1 MKKVCIL
8 LLSIIYSINYVN
20 AQNCSISLK
29 ENNTKFCSNDS
40 MIIKSILSETV
51 AIENYYVK
59 DTVLKMSNI
68 FTKPEDAQSYKAVI
82 ASGVLLNKDINQI
95 ASMLSQQPFNIVLNN
110 ISNISGSV
118 DLKIT
123 NTQNLNKVLVSS
135 GKLILTIY
143 TDLTQE
149 TYLDIEFP
157 NIKKNG
163 QLLKV
168 NIKINADLS
177 ASLNKPFITTIDL
190 SNTII
195 DLAADGGKLK
205 YIVKPNLIIKN
216 TTTSA
221 QEKVIMEIQTSDFKF
236 SSGYTYKWFKNQET
250 TPIATDISSLVTK
263 EAGTYKVIVTS
274 TGLCPELT
282 DEITITKITMPS
294 KKLNIASDNKIC
306 QGDTLTIKSSEPLSY
321 AFLWSDEIT
330 KTSTLKA
337 TKTGYYS
344 VKITNDIC
352 STQSDTIKL
361 VVNPKPLIKLNKK
374 DTTIVIGNQLTIIA
388 TGAKAFLWSTKSDK
402 DTITV
407 KEAGIY
413 SVTGTNE
420 FGCTSSASIKLDLRE
435 KGVGLATINGLAFKV
450 SPNPTSDL
458 LHITMD
464 EFKNK
469 AITLA
474 DLNGKIVYTQTLT
487 TENTTI
493 VVDSFSKG
501 VYLLNIIDGANTALK
516 SQRIVI
522 E

>member
-82 ASGVLLNKDINQI
+82 ASGGLLNKDINQI

-221 QEKVIMEIQTSDFKF
+221 QENF
-236 SSGYTYKWFKNQET
+236 
-250 TPIATDISSLVTK
+250 
-263 EAGTYKVIVTS
+263 
-274 TGLCPELT
+274 
-282 DEITITKITMPS
+282 
-294 KKLNIASDNKIC
+294 
-306 QGDTLTIKSSEPLSY
+306 
-321 AFLWSDEIT
+321 
-330 KTSTLKA
+330 
-337 TKTGYYS
+337 
-344 VKITNDIC
+344 
-352 STQSDTIKL
+352 
-361 VVNPKPLIKLNKK
+361 
-374 DTTIVIGNQLTIIA
+374 II
-388 TGAKAFLWSTKSDK
+388 
-402 DTITV
+402 
-407 KEAGIY
+407 
-413 SVTGTNE
+413 
-420 FGCTSSASIKLDLRE
+420 
-435 KGVGLATINGLAFKV
+435 
-450 SPNPTSDL
+450 
-458 LHITMD
+458 
-464 EFKNK
+464 
-469 AITLA
+469 
-474 DLNGKIVYTQTLT
+474 
-487 TENTTI
+487 
-493 VVDSFSKG
+493 
-501 VYLLNIIDGANTALK
+501 
-516 SQRIVI
+516 
-522 E
+522 